1 VLDEHVELLERTL
14 VEQKLDAFARGKL
27 AALVLSLN
35 ARLAAAEAG
44 LLPTLLEFIEDVLHR
59 IEPLPARNPAE

>member
-1 VLDEHVELLERTL
+1 
-14 VEQKLDAFARGKL
+14 
-27 AALVLSLN
+27 VLSLD